1 MDEVQHEFCNG
12 ASSARRVA
20 LEPRGGLTDGSAGI
34 ADSRVAQLLLVL
46 SEIDESVAA
55 LGGLPESELRS
66 LVFSAIRACGFTD
79 PVEVHSVVATVL
91 QAIDVPARPRR
102 YVL

>member
-12 ASSARRVA
+12 AGTVRRCD
-20 LEPRGGLTDGSAGI
+20 LEPASSLTDGSVGI
-34 ADSRVAQLLLVL
+34 ADSRVARFLLVL

-55 LGGLPESELRS
+55 LGGLPESQLCG
-66 LVFSAIRACGFTD
+66 LVFSALRACGFTD

-102 YVL
+102 YVF